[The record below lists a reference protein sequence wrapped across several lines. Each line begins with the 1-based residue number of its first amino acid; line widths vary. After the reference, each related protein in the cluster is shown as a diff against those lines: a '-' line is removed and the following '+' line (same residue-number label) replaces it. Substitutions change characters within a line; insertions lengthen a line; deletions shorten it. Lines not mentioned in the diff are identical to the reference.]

1 MSAMSDLTS
10 YFFADGAAADDR
22 SADASLS
29 PRLKALVITG
39 LALAAWVPVLLPL
52 FFILHR

>member
-1 MSAMSDLTS
+1 MSDLTS
-10 YFFADGAAADDR
+10 YFFADGAVADDR
-22 SADASLS
+22 SAEASLS
-29 PRLKALVITG
+29 PRLRALVITG

>member
-1 MSAMSDLTS
+1 MSDLTS
-10 YFFADGAAADDR
+10 YFIADGAVADDR
-22 SADASLS
+22 SAGASL
-29 PRLKALVITG
+29 PPGVKVLVITG